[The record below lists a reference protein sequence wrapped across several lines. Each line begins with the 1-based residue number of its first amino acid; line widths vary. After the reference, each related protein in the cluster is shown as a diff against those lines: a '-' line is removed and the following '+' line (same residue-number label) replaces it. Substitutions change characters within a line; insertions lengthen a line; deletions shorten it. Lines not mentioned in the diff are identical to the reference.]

1 MLARWTRE
9 TSVHFEMM
17 DTYSTQAIPAKR
29 QYRKLEEKRR
39 IVEETLAEGAS
50 VSGIARA
57 HGVNSNLVFN
67 WRKLYRAGRLG
78 TRRGVQLLPVTV
90 TAESS
95 SPERDGLY
103 ASESTRSLA
112 RGAMHIQ
119 LEAAQVRVEG
129 NVDPRLLRV
138 VLECLGR

>member
-1 MLARWTRE
+1 
-9 TSVHFEMM
+9 MM
-17 DTYSTQAIPAKR
+17 DTYSTQAIPPKR
-29 QYRKLEEKRR
+29 QYRKLEKKRR

-57 HGVNSNLVFN
+57 HGVNTNLVLN

-95 SPERDGLY
+95 SREGDGLY
-103 ASESTRSLA
+103 AGESTRSLSP
-112 RGAMHIQ
+112 GAMHIQ
-119 LEAAQVRVEG
+119 LEAAQVSVEG
-129 NVDPRLLRV
+129 KVDPRLLRV